1 MGFCIV
7 KRKKKSKEEHA
18 MRKFKNVVRKSVYQ
32 RIMDEV
38 YSPLYKRGWMN
49 VPDMENVRVSRYNY
63 DWVSDIVSEQSVQR
77 MQGNTPLFIASQTG
91 SGKTTFIFENC
102 IPVAEKEGKKVL
114 YLCNRTALK
123 NQIKKE
129 AMKNPWNNSTYVDG
143 IKVAEYKEHY
153 TEKGLSK
160 EHKFGLIDIYA
171 YQEIINFSQNKVD
184 EYAVVVMDEAHFFLA
199 DAKFNPFTELILDI
213 VTDIFKYTRRIY
225 LSATPQESMG
235 VIYETEKYCHKRTRV
250 DMWQRI
256 HNPMYNPEASDL
268 LLDVIAVDEDYDYLQ
283 PRFFETVQELQKLIL
298 KNSETKWLVFV
309 RAKDMASELMQKLNL
324 PEGDITYYDADTDK
338 ELEQYKRLIENED
351 LTHRVTISTKVLDVG
366 VNIKTENVNVVVFDD
381 DPIEIKQMVG
391 RKRVK
396 PDADEKVLVY
406 FHVPTIR
413 ELNKRKGCAE
423 TDLAEY
429 QKTNEEYQRGIYA
442 SITSPLYI
450 MNDRI
455 YINYY
460 YKVKATNDFR
470 RYDELIDEM
479 SKAEPNQAKYVYAEY
494 ILQQFHFKVPEI
506 QKYFCNYEPK
516 GEIAV
521 KLRKC
526 LSPYLDQNITKEDLN
541 DLAERILKILPDPRT
556 DKRSDRN
563 IGIVSINKAIKPYGY
578 VVESKKKTV
587 PVSYVI
593 TLTDEGKEQEVN
605 V

>member
-1 MGFCIV
+1 
-7 KRKKKSKEEHA
+7 
-18 MRKFKNVVRKSVYQ
+18 
-32 RIMDEV
+32 MDEV
-38 YSPLYKRGWMN
+38 YSPLYKYDWVD
-49 VPDMENVRVSRYNY
+49 VPDMENVSVSRWYKK
-63 DWVSDIVSEQSVQR
+63 WVSDIAKEHIVQG
-77 MQGNTPLFIASQTG
+77 MKGNTPLFIAAQTG

-129 AMKNPWNNSTYVDG
+129 AMKNPRNNSTYVDG

-171 YQEIINFSQNKVD
+171 YQEMLNFSQNKVD

-213 VTDIFKYTRRIY
+213 VTSIFKHTRRIY
-225 LSATPQESMG
+225 LSATPQESFG
-235 VIYETEKYCHKRTRV
+235 VIHETEKYCHKRTTINA
-250 DMWQRI
+250 WQLKY
-256 HNPMYNPEASDL
+256 NPLYNANPEASDL
-268 LLDVIAVDEDYDYLQ
+268 HLGVIVVDEDYDYLQ
-283 PRFFETVQELQKLIL
+283 PRFFETVRELQELIL

-338 ELEQYKRLIENED
+338 ELEQYKKLIENEE
-351 LTHRVTISTKVLDVG
+351 LAHRVTISTKVLDVG
-366 VNIKTENVNVVVFDD
+366 INIKTENVNVVVFDD

-396 PDADEKVLVY
+396 PDEKVLVY
-406 FHVPTIR
+406 FHVPTVR

-429 QKTNEEYQRGIYA
+429 QKINEEYQRGIYD
-442 SITSPLYI
+442 SIKSPLYI
-450 MNDRI
+450 MDEKI
-455 YINYY
+455 HINYY
-460 YKVKATNDFR
+460 YKVKTNNDFR

-479 SKAEPNQAKYVYAEY
+479 SKVEADLAKYVYADY
-494 ILQQFHFKVPEI
+494 ILQQFHLEVPEI

-526 LSPYLDQNITKEDLN
+526 LLPYLDQKLTKEELN
-541 DLAERILKILPDPRT
+541 DLAERLLKILPDPRT

-578 VVESKKKTV
+578 VVESKKKTA

>member
-1 MGFCIV
+1 
-7 KRKKKSKEEHA
+7 
-18 MRKFKNVVRKSVYQ
+18 MRKFKNIVRKSMYQ

-38 YSPLYKRGWMN
+38 YSPLYKYNWVD
-49 VPDMENVRVSRYNY
+49 VPDMENVSVSRYNKK
-63 DWVSDIVSEQSVQR
+63 WVSEIVSERLVQR
-77 MQGNTPLFIASQTG
+77 MQGNTPLFISSQTG

-102 IPVAEKEGKKVL
+102 IPAAEKEGKKVL

-143 IKVAEYKEHY
+143 IKVAEYKEYY

-171 YQEIINFSQNKVD
+171 YQEMLNFSQNKVD

-213 VTDIFKYTRRIY
+213 VTSIFKHTRRIY
-225 LSATPQESMG
+225 LSATPQESFG
-235 VIYETEKYCHKRTRV
+235 VIYETEKYCHKRTTI
-250 DMWQRI
+250 DAWQCKY
-256 HNPMYNPEASDL
+256 NPLYNANPEASNL
-268 LLDVIAVDEDYDYLQ
+268 HLGVIAVDEDYAYLQ
-283 PRFFETVQELQKLIL
+283 PRFFETAQELQKLIL
-298 KNSETKWLVFV
+298 NNSEAKWLIFV
-309 RAKDMASELMQKLNL
+309 RAKDMASELVQKLNL
-324 PEGDITYYDADTDK
+324 PDGDITYYDADTDK
-338 ELEQYKRLIENED
+338 ELEQYKRLIENEE
-351 LTHRVTISTKVLDVG
+351 LAHRVTISTKVLDVG

-396 PDADEKVLVY
+396 LDEDEKVLVY
-406 FHVPTIR
+406 FHVPTIK

-423 TDLAEY
+423 NDLAEY

-442 SITSPLYI
+442 SIKSPLYI
-450 MNDRI
+450 MDEKI
-455 YINYY
+455 HINYY
-460 YKVKATNDFR
+460 YKVKTTYDFC

-479 SKAEPNQAKYVYAEY
+479 SKVESNQAKYVYADY
-494 ILQQFHFKVPEI
+494 ILQQFHFKVSEI
-506 QKYFCNYEPK
+506 EKYFCSYEPK

-526 LSPYLDQNITKEDLN
+526 LSPYLDQKITKEDLN
-541 DLAERILKILPDPRT
+541 DLAERLLKILPDPRT

-587 PVSYVI
+587 PVSYMI
-593 TLTDEGKEQEVN
+593 TLTDEGKEQEAN

>member
-1 MGFCIV
+1 
-7 KRKKKSKEEHA
+7 
-18 MRKFKNVVRKSVYQ
+18 MRKFKNIVRKSMYQ

-38 YSPLYKRGWMN
+38 YSPLYKYNWVD
-49 VPDMENVRVSRYNY
+49 VPDMENVSVSRYNKK
-63 DWVSDIVSEQSVQR
+63 WVSEIVSERLVQR
-77 MQGNTPLFIASQTG
+77 MQGNTPLFISSQTG

-102 IPVAEKEGKKVL
+102 IPAAEKEGKKVL

-143 IKVAEYKEHY
+143 IKVAEYKEYY

-171 YQEIINFSQNKVD
+171 YQEMLNFSQNKVD

-213 VTDIFKYTRRIY
+213 VTSIFKHTRRIY
-225 LSATPQESMG
+225 LSATPQESFG
-235 VIYETEKYCHKRTRV
+235 VIYETEKYCHKRTTI
-250 DMWQRI
+250 DAWQCKY
-256 HNPMYNPEASDL
+256 NPLYNANPEASNL
-268 LLDVIAVDEDYDYLQ
+268 HLGVIAVDEDYAYLQ
-283 PRFFETVQELQKLIL
+283 PRFFETAQELQKLIL
-298 KNSETKWLVFV
+298 NNSEAKWLIFV
-309 RAKDMASELMQKLNL
+309 RAKDMASELVQKLNL
-324 PEGDITYYDADTDK
+324 PDGDITYYDADTDK
-338 ELEQYKRLIENED
+338 ELEQYKRLIENEE
-351 LTHRVTISTKVLDVG
+351 LAHRVTISTKVLDVG

-396 PDADEKVLVY
+396 LDEDEKVLVY
-406 FHVPTIR
+406 FHVPTIK

-423 TDLAEY
+423 NDLAEY

-442 SITSPLYI
+442 SIKSPLYI
-450 MNDRI
+450 MDEKI
-455 YINYY
+455 HINYY
-460 YKVKATNDFR
+460 YKVKTNYDFC

-479 SKAEPNQAKYVYAEY
+479 SKVESNQAKYVYADY
-494 ILQQFHFKVPEI
+494 ILQQFHFKVSEI
-506 QKYFCNYEPK
+506 EKYFCSYEPK

-526 LSPYLDQNITKEDLN
+526 LSPYLDQKITKEDLN
-541 DLAERILKILPDPRT
+541 DLAERLLKILPDPRT

-578 VVESKKKTV
+578 VVESKKKV
-587 PVSYVI
+587 Y
-593 TLTDEGKEQEVN
+593 GKLSVLL
-605 V
+605 

>member
-1 MGFCIV
+1 
-7 KRKKKSKEEHA
+7 
-18 MRKFKNVVRKSVYQ
+18 MRKFKNIVRKSMYQ

-38 YSPLYKRGWMN
+38 YSPLYKYNWVD
-49 VPDMENVRVSRYNY
+49 VPDMENVSVSRYNKK
-63 DWVSDIVSEQSVQR
+63 WVSEIVSERLVQR
-77 MQGNTPLFIASQTG
+77 MQGNTPLFISSQTG

-102 IPVAEKEGKKVL
+102 IPAAEKEGKKVL

-143 IKVAEYKEHY
+143 IKVAEYKEYY

-171 YQEIINFSQNKVD
+171 YQEMLNFSQNKVD

-213 VTDIFKYTRRIY
+213 VTSIFKHTRRIY
-225 LSATPQESMG
+225 LSATPQESFG
-235 VIYETEKYCHKRTRV
+235 VIYETEKYCHKRTTIDV
-250 DMWQRI
+250 WQCKY
-256 HNPMYNPEASDL
+256 NPLYNANPEASNL
-268 LLDVIAVDEDYDYLQ
+268 HLGVIAVDEDYAYLQ
-283 PRFFETVQELQKLIL
+283 PRFFETAQELQKLIL
-298 KNSETKWLVFV
+298 NNSEAKWLIFV
-309 RAKDMASELMQKLNL
+309 RAKDMASELVQKLNL
-324 PEGDITYYDADTDK
+324 PDGDITYYDADTDK
-338 ELEQYKRLIENED
+338 ELEQYKRLIENEE
-351 LTHRVTISTKVLDVG
+351 LAHRVTISTKVLDVG

-396 PDADEKVLVY
+396 LDEDEKVLVY
-406 FHVPTIR
+406 FHVPTIK

-423 TDLAEY
+423 NDLAEY

-442 SITSPLYI
+442 SIKSPLYI
-450 MNDRI
+450 MDEKI
-455 YINYY
+455 HINYY
-460 YKVKATNDFR
+460 YKVKTNYDFC

-479 SKAEPNQAKYVYAEY
+479 SKVESNQAKYVYADY
-494 ILQQFHFKVPEI
+494 ILQQFHFKVSEI
-506 QKYFCNYEPK
+506 EKYFCSYEPK

-526 LSPYLDQNITKEDLN
+526 LSPYLDQKITKEDLN
-541 DLAERILKILPDPRT
+541 DLAERLLKILPDPRT

-587 PVSYVI
+587 PVSYMI
-593 TLTDEGKEQEVN
+593 TLTDEGKEQEAN

>member
-1 MGFCIV
+1 
-7 KRKKKSKEEHA
+7 
-18 MRKFKNVVRKSVYQ
+18 MRKFKNIVRKSMYQ

-38 YSPLYKRGWMN
+38 YSPLYKYNWVD
-49 VPDMENVRVSRYNY
+49 VPDMENVSVSRYNKK
-63 DWVSDIVSEQSVQR
+63 WVSEIVSERLVQR
-77 MQGNTPLFIASQTG
+77 MQGNTPLFISSQTG

-143 IKVAEYKEHY
+143 IKVAEYKEYY

-171 YQEIINFSQNKVD
+171 YQEMLNFSQNKVD

-213 VTDIFKYTRRIY
+213 VTSIFKHTRRIY
-225 LSATPQESMG
+225 LSATPQESFG
-235 VIYETEKYCHKRTRV
+235 VIYETEKYCHKRTTI
-250 DMWQRI
+250 DAWQCKY
-256 HNPMYNPEASDL
+256 NPLYNANPEASNL
-268 LLDVIAVDEDYDYLQ
+268 HLGVIAVDEDYAYLQ
-283 PRFFETVQELQKLIL
+283 PRFFETAQELQKLIL
-298 KNSETKWLVFV
+298 NNSEAKWLIFV
-309 RAKDMASELMQKLNL
+309 RAKDMASELVQKLNL
-324 PEGDITYYDADTDK
+324 PDGDITYYDADTDK
-338 ELEQYKRLIENED
+338 ELEQYKRLIENEE
-351 LTHRVTISTKVLDVG
+351 LAHRVTISTKVLDVG

-396 PDADEKVLVY
+396 LDEDEKVLVY
-406 FHVPTIR
+406 FHVPTIK
-413 ELNKRKGCAE
+413 ELNKRKGCTE
-423 TDLAEY
+423 NDLAEY

-442 SITSPLYI
+442 SIKSPLYI
-450 MNDRI
+450 MDEKI
-455 YINYY
+455 HINYY
-460 YKVKATNDFR
+460 YKVKTNYDFC

-479 SKAEPNQAKYVYAEY
+479 SKVESNQAKYVYADY
-494 ILQQFHFKVPEI
+494 ILQQFHFKVSEI
-506 QKYFCNYEPK
+506 EKYFCSYEPK

-526 LSPYLDQNITKEDLN
+526 LSPYLDQKITKEDLN
-541 DLAERILKILPDPRT
+541 DLAERLLKILPDPRT

-587 PVSYVI
+587 PVSYMI
-593 TLTDEGKEQEVN
+593 TLTDEGKEQEAN

>member
-1 MGFCIV
+1 
-7 KRKKKSKEEHA
+7 
-18 MRKFKNVVRKSVYQ
+18 MRKFKNIVRKSMYQ

-38 YSPLYKRGWMN
+38 YSPLYKYNWVD
-49 VPDMENVRVSRYNY
+49 VPDMENVSVSRYNKK
-63 DWVSDIVSEQSVQR
+63 WVSEIVSERLVQR
-77 MQGNTPLFIASQTG
+77 MQGNTPLFISSQTG

-102 IPVAEKEGKKVL
+102 IPAAEKEGKKVL

-143 IKVAEYKEHY
+143 IKVAEYKEYY

-171 YQEIINFSQNKVD
+171 YQEMLNFSQNKVD

-213 VTDIFKYTRRIY
+213 VTSIFKHTRRIY
-225 LSATPQESMG
+225 LSATPQESFG
-235 VIYETEKYCHKRTRV
+235 VIYETEKYCHKRTTI
-250 DMWQRI
+250 DAWQCKY
-256 HNPMYNPEASDL
+256 NPLYNANPEASNL
-268 LLDVIAVDEDYDYLQ
+268 HLGVIAVDEDYAYLQ
-283 PRFFETVQELQKLIL
+283 PRFFETAQELQKLIL
-298 KNSETKWLVFV
+298 NNSEAKWLIFV
-309 RAKDMASELMQKLNL
+309 RAKDMASELVQKLNL
-324 PEGDITYYDADTDK
+324 PDGDITYYDADTDK
-338 ELEQYKRLIENED
+338 ELEQYKRLIENEE
-351 LTHRVTISTKVLDVG
+351 LAHRVTISTKVLDVG

-396 PDADEKVLVY
+396 LDEDEKVLVY
-406 FHVPTIR
+406 FHVPTIK

-423 TDLAEY
+423 NDLAEY

-442 SITSPLYI
+442 SIKSPLYI
-450 MNDRI
+450 MDEKI
-455 YINYY
+455 HMNYY
-460 YKVKATNDFR
+460 YKVKTNYDFC

-479 SKAEPNQAKYVYAEY
+479 SKVESNQAKYVYADY
-494 ILQQFHFKVPEI
+494 ILQQFHFKVSEI
-506 QKYFCNYEPK
+506 EKYFCSYEPK

-526 LSPYLDQNITKEDLN
+526 LSPYLDQKITKEDLN
-541 DLAERILKILPDPRT
+541 DLAERLLKILPDPRT

-578 VVESKKKTV
+578 VVESKKKV
-587 PVSYVI
+587 Y
-593 TLTDEGKEQEVN
+593 GKLSVLL
-605 V
+605 

>member
-1 MGFCIV
+1 M
-7 KRKKKSKEEHA
+7 K
-18 MRKFKNVVRKSVYQ
+18 KFKNIVRKSVYQ

-38 YSPLYKRGWMN
+38 YSPLYKYGWTD
-49 VPDMENVRVSRYNY
+49 VPDMENVSVIRWDKN
-63 DWVSDIVSEQSVQR
+63 WVSDIVKEQLVR
-77 MQGNTPLFIASQTG
+77 ELKGNTPLFVVSQTG
-91 SGKTTFIFENC
+91 TGKTTFIFENC

-129 AMKNPWNNSTYVDG
+129 AMKDPWNNSTYVDG
-143 IKVAEYKEHY
+143 RKVAEYNEHY
-153 TEKGLSK
+153 TEKGISK

-171 YQEIINFSQNKVD
+171 YQEILNFPQDKVD

-199 DAKFNPFTELILDI
+199 DAKFNPFTELILNI
-213 VTDIFKYTRRIY
+213 VTNIFKYIRRIY

-235 VIYETEKYCHKRTRV
+235 VIYETEKYCHKRTRINT
-250 DMWQRI
+250 WERI
-256 HNPMYNPEASDL
+256 RNPMYNPEASDL
-268 LLDVIAVDEDYDYLQ
+268 LFDVITVDEDYDYLQ
-283 PRFFETVQELQKLIL
+283 PRFFETMQELQNLIL
-298 KNSETKWLVFV
+298 RNSETKWLIFV
-309 RAKDMASELMQKLNL
+309 RAKDMASGLIQKLNL
-324 PEGDITYYDADTDK
+324 PERDITYYDADTDK

-396 PDADEKVLVY
+396 PDEKVLVY
-406 FHVPTIR
+406 FHVPTIK

-423 TDLAEY
+423 NDLAEY

-442 SITSPLYI
+442 SIKSPLYI
-450 MNDRI
+450 MDEKI
-455 YINYY
+455 HINHY
-460 YKVKATNDFR
+460 YKVKTNYDFC

-479 SKAEPNQAKYVYAEY
+479 SKVESNQAKYIYADY
-494 ILQQFHFKVPEI
+494 ILQQFHFEVSEI

-526 LSPYLDQNITKEDLN
+526 LSPYLDQKITKEDLN
-541 DLAERILKILPDPRT
+541 DLAERLLKILPDPRA
-556 DKRSDRN
+556 DKRSDRK
-563 IGIVSINKAIKPYGY
+563 IGIASINKAIKPYGY
-578 VVESKKKTV
+578 LVESKKKTV
-587 PVSYVI
+587 PISYVI
-593 TLTDEGKEQEVN
+593 TLINEEKEQEFN

>member
-1 MGFCIV
+1 
-7 KRKKKSKEEHA
+7 
-18 MRKFKNVVRKSVYQ
+18 MRKFKNIVRKSMYQ

-38 YSPLYKRGWMN
+38 YSPLYKYDWVD
-49 VPDMENVRVSRYNY
+49 VPDMENVSVSRC
-63 DWVSDIVSEQSVQR
+63 DKKWVSEIVSERLVQR
-77 MQGNTPLFIASQTG
+77 MRGNTPLFISSQTG

-143 IKVAEYKEHY
+143 IKVAEYKEYY

-171 YQEIINFSQNKVD
+171 YQEMLNFSQNKVD

-213 VTDIFKYTRRIY
+213 VTSIFKHTRRIY
-225 LSATPQESMG
+225 LSATPQESFG
-235 VIYETEKYCHKRTRV
+235 VIYETEKYCHKRTTI
-250 DMWQRI
+250 DAWQCKY
-256 HNPMYNPEASDL
+256 NPLYNANPEASNL
-268 LLDVIAVDEDYDYLQ
+268 HLGVIAVDEDYAYLQ
-283 PRFFETVQELQKLIL
+283 PRFFETAQELQKLIL
-298 KNSETKWLVFV
+298 NNSEAKWLIFV
-309 RAKDMASELMQKLNL
+309 RAKDMASELVQKLNL

-338 ELEQYKRLIENED
+338 ELEQYKRLIENEE
-351 LTHRVTISTKVLDVG
+351 LAHKVTISTKVLDVG

-396 PDADEKVLVY
+396 LDEDEKVLVY
-406 FHVPTIR
+406 FHVPTIK

-423 TDLAEY
+423 NDLAEY
-429 QKTNEEYQRGIYA
+429 QKTNEEYQRGAYA
-442 SITSPLYI
+442 SIKSPLYI
-450 MNDRI
+450 MGEKI
-455 YINYY
+455 HINYY
-460 YKVKATNDFR
+460 YKVKTNYDFC

-479 SKAEPNQAKYVYAEY
+479 SKVESNQAKYVYADY
-494 ILQQFHFKVPEI
+494 ILQQFHFKVSEI
-506 QKYFCNYEPK
+506 EKYFCSYEPK

-526 LSPYLDQNITKEDLN
+526 LSPYLDQKITKEDLN
-541 DLAERILKILPDPRT
+541 DLAERLLKILPDPRT
-556 DKRSDRN
+556 DKRSGRN

-587 PVSYVI
+587 PVSYMI
-593 TLTDEGKEQEVN
+593 TLTDEGKEQEAN

>member
-1 MGFCIV
+1 M
-7 KRKKKSKEEHA
+7 K
-18 MRKFKNVVRKSVYQ
+18 KFKNIVRKSVYQ

-38 YSPLYKRGWMN
+38 YSPLYKYGWTDI
-49 VPDMENVRVSRYNY
+49 PDMENVSVIRWDKN
-63 DWVSDIVSEQSVQR
+63 WVSDIVKELLVR
-77 MQGNTPLFIASQTG
+77 ELEGNTPLFVVSQTG
-91 SGKTTFIFENC
+91 TGKTTFIFENC

-123 NQIKKE
+123 NQMKKE
-129 AMKNPWNNSTYVDG
+129 AMKDPRNNSTYVDG
-143 IKVAEYKEHY
+143 RKVAEYNEHY
-153 TEKGLSK
+153 TEKGISK

-171 YQEIINFSQNKVD
+171 YQEILNFPQDKVD

-199 DAKFNPFTELILDI
+199 DAKFNPFTELILNI
-213 VTDIFKYTRRIY
+213 VTNIFKYTRRIY

-235 VIYETEKYCHKRTRV
+235 VIYETEKYCHKRTRINT
-250 DMWQRI
+250 WERI

-268 LLDVIAVDEDYDYLQ
+268 LFDVITVDEDYDYLQ
-283 PRFFETVQELQKLIL
+283 PRFFETMQELQDLIL
-298 KNSETKWLVFV
+298 RNSETKWLIFV
-309 RAKDMASELMQKLNL
+309 RAKDMASGLIQKLNL
-324 PEGDITYYDADTDK
+324 PERDITYYDADTDK

-396 PDADEKVLVY
+396 PDEKVLVY
-406 FHVPTIR
+406 FHVPTIK

-423 TDLAEY
+423 NDLAEY

-442 SITSPLYI
+442 SIKSPLYI
-450 MNDRI
+450 MDEKI
-455 YINYY
+455 HINHY
-460 YKVKATNDFR
+460 YKVKTNYDFC

-479 SKAEPNQAKYVYAEY
+479 SKVESNQAKYVYADY
-494 ILQQFHFKVPEI
+494 ILQQFHFEVSEI

-526 LSPYLDQNITKEDLN
+526 LSPYLDQKITKEDLN
-541 DLAERILKILPDPRT
+541 DLAERLLKILPDPRV

-563 IGIVSINKAIKPYGY
+563 IGIASINKAIKPYGY
-578 VVESKKKTV
+578 LVESKKKTI
-587 PVSYVI
+587 PVNYVI
-593 TLTDEGKEQEVN
+593 TLINEEKEQEFN